1 MKKQSKF
8 LLMLSALVLTSL
20 LLNSCSTGYGCP
32 AENANA
38 KMDRKGNFG
47 SKKGNSNLFP
57 KDMRK
62 RVRVN

>member
-8 LLMLSALVLTSL
+8 ILLFGALLITSL
-20 LLNSCSTGYGCP
+20 LVSSCSTGYGCP

-38 KMDRKGNFG
+38 KTDRKGNFG
-47 SKKGNSNLFP
+47 SRKGNSNLFP

-62 RVRVN
+62 KVRVY